1 MENKF
6 DLAIDKVLKHEGGFT
21 ADERDN
27 GNLLPDGRKGS
38 TNLGVTQVAWE
49 NYLGHPV
56 TWNDMKALTPEI
68 VKPFYKKLYWD
79 RCYCDKLPSGLDY
92 LMLDFSIN
100 AGTGRAVKLLQESL
114 GCVADGVIGP
124 NTMSEI
130 QKTNAESLIN
140 KFSEEKIKFYRTL
153 KSYPTFG
160 KGWENRVEAVRKE
173 ALELVI
179 G

>member
-1 MENKF
+1 MTSF
-6 DLAIDKVLKHEGGFT
+6 DKAIEKILKHEGGFT

-27 GNLLPDGRKGS
+27 GNKLADGRKGS
-38 TNLGVTQVAWE
+38 TNLGVTQQAWE
-49 NYLGHPV
+49 TYLGHPV

-68 VKPFYKKLYWD
+68 VKPFYKKIYWD
-79 RCYCDKLPSGLDY
+79 RTYCDKLPTSLAY

-124 NTMSEI
+124 NTM
-130 QKTNAESLIN
+130 AAIN
-140 KFSEEKIKFYRTL
+140 KADEKTLIEKFSTEKLKFYRSL
-153 KSYPTFG
+153 RDYPTFG